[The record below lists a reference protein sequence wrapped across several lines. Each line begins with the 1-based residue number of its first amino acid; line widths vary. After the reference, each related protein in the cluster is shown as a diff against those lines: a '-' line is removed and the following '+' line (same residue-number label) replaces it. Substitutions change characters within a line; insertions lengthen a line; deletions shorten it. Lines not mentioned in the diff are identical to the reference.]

1 MSAEVY
7 IASVFDAPIPI
18 AETTCIVEMNT
29 FPCNCR

>member
-1 MSAEVY
+1 MSAEVF

-18 AETTCIVEMNT
+18 AETTSIVEMTT